1 MKFRAAS
8 VVLTAL
14 AIVSGASCSS
24 SSSDNT
30 ATGPVGGAVT
40 GPQDDHCAGQPDG
53 VSDPATCSGADTA
66 AAGAADEAAGGA
78 PNSDITP
85 AAAGEGPTA
94 SGGASGTPDCNLAH
108 DADYGDTMFNASGV
122 DDDCKYDVSWTSTP
136 IRKGESVTFTVTAA
150 SKSSGA
156 PLERIAAQ
164 QAGAVALSRV
174 EPYIP
179 CEPTHVPPAA
189 DLRAPIKETAPGV
202 FSVGPIVFDKSA
214 RWVVRFHFYENCVD
228 SDTSPHGHAAFFV
241 DVP

>member
-8 VVLTAL
+8 VPLAAL
-14 AIVSGASCSS
+14 AIVCGASCSS

-30 ATGPVGGAVT
+30 ATGPVGGAVS
-40 GPQDDHCAGQPDG
+40 GAQDDHCADQPDG
-53 VSDPATCSGADTA
+53 VSDPAACLGADTG

-78 PNSDITP
+78 PAGHAPP
-85 AAAGEGPTA
+85 ASAGAT
-94 SGGASGTPDCNLAH
+94 GTPDCNLAH
-108 DADYGDTMFNASGV
+108 DADYGDTLFNASGV

-136 IRKGESVTFTVTAA
+136 IRKGESVTFTVTAT

-156 PLERIAAQ
+156 PLEPIAAQ
-164 QAGAVALSRV
+164 PAGAGALSRV

-179 CEPTHVPPAA
+179 CDPTHLPPVS
-189 DLRAPIKETAPGV
+189 DLRAAIKDTAPGV

-214 RWVVRFHFYENCVD
+214 RWVVRFHFYERCVD
-228 SDTSPHGHAAFFV
+228 SETSPHGHVAFFV